1 MPVKPMSVTKKI
13 DLAAKFNRPVS
24 ADHPNVKAT
33 QFKVGDW
40 DEMEK
45 TRDPVTGQILPGG
58 NRNFRDLVIKPKG
71 QGGRPKGSNN
81 QAVKAIKEYM
91 IELLDDDKYRAGLT
105 RRIKSGE
112 LPQIELFLLTKAL
125 GKPKEEIEITQNV
138 PLFALPPTFLLQED
152 VVEPES
158 VKLIE
163 EGTENGADKV
173 RE

>member
-1 MPVKPMSVTKKI
+1 
-13 DLAAKFNRPVS
+13 
-24 ADHPNVKAT
+24 
-33 QFKVGDW
+33 
-40 DEMEK
+40 
-45 TRDPVTGQILPGG
+45 
-58 NRNFRDLVIKPKG
+58 
-71 QGGRPKGSNN
+71 
-81 QAVKAIKEYM
+81 
-91 IELLDDDKYRAGLT
+91 
-105 RRIKSGE
+105 